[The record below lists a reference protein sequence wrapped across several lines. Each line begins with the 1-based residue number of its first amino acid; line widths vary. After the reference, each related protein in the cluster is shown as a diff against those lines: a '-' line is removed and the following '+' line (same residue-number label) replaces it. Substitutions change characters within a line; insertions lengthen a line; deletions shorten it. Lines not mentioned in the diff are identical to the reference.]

1 MKNDSISIIP
11 CRGVGDIKT
20 VCSICY
26 SIKLSNSEAQIAHF
40 STMFLLTY
48 FEMA

>member
-1 MKNDSISIIP
+1 MKNDSISITTMQ
-11 CRGVGDIKT
+11 RGDIKT

-26 SIKLSNSEAQIAHF
+26 SIKLSNSKAQIANF
-40 STMFLLTY
+40 STMFLLAY